1 MKWNLKCG
9 TSVVA
14 ERPETRQHLFYF
26 LRFFVSRIVG
36 VAMAMARSASTQ
48 RGGYKRPRAC
58 CSHGAVPPCK
68 GGTVAAATL
77 QRIGPATAGRHRAGY
92 SRLRRLV
99 CHRSEPDWH
108 FQEKPI
114 PPLACAH
121 RWTHCLNALIRR
133 VPSRSQRPRL
143 QRRPRV
149 QLPFSAVV
157 ARLCQTPALGRS
169 IGVSQKRP
177 TNLIA
182 SPLMRRRRTRMRC
195 GAKPWRWRRSWRSRW
210 GWCRCRSRTRCYCG
224 GRCWARCS
232 CRSGSRRWRWLGL

>member
-1 MKWNLKCG
+1 MKWNLRCG

-14 ERPETRQHLFYF
+14 ERPETRQDLFYF
-26 LRFFVSRIVG
+26 LRFFVSRFVG

-58 CSHGAVPPCK
+58 CSHGAVSPCK

-92 SRLRRLV
+92 SGLRRLV
-99 CHRSEPDWH
+99 RHRSEPDWH

-114 PPLACAH
+114 HL
-121 RWTHCLNALIRR
+121 RLVRTDGTHCLNALIRR

-143 QRRPRV
+143 KRRPRV

-157 ARLCQTPALGRS
+157 GRLCQTPPLGRS
-169 IGVSQKRP
+169 IGVLQKRP

-182 SPLMRRRRTRMRC
+182 ISLN
-195 GAKPWRWRRSWRSRW
+195 GAE
-210 GWCRCRSRTRCYCG
+210 
-224 GRCWARCS
+224 
-232 CRSGSRRWRWLGL
+232 